1 MDMPGDLHEALSAEL
16 ESVPA
21 ARLARATDALVARY
35 RGDRPASSRQLVT
48 SPEEVAAYAAY
59 RLPATYAALVAVLT
73 ELSLRRPDLEPRTM
87 LDVGAGPGT
96 ATWATRDVWPSLEH
110 CQLLERD
117 QRMISLGQR
126 LAAGASDGA
135 IRGACWR
142 QVDLLSGWKA
152 DQHDLVVAGYVL
164 NELPAERRADLVAR
178 LWELASGALVL
189 VEPGTPAGFE
199 IIRQARRQLIE
210 SGGTVLAPCPHDRAC
225 PMPETDWCHF
235 ARRINR
241 TRLHRRLKRG
251 DLSYEDEKFSYVAV
265 SRQTGTPIESRVLRH
280 PRILKGRVVLQLCAV
295 DGLRESIVTRGK
307 DKAGFRRARDL
318 DWGDA
323 IPADAEDWRS
333 RG

>member
-1 MDMPGDLHEALSAEL
+1 MEMPVDLHEALAVEL
-16 ESVPA
+16 ESVPT

-35 RGDRPASSRQLVT
+35 RGERPASSRQLVT

-59 RLPATYAALVAVLT
+59 RFPATYAALLAVLT
-73 ELSLRRPDLEPRTM
+73 ELSLRRPDFEPRTL

-96 ATWATRDVWPSLEH
+96 AIWAARDVWSALER
-110 CQLLERD
+110 CQLLGRD

-126 LAAGASDGA
+126 LAAGA
-135 IRGACWR
+135 RGAAVREARWR
-142 QVDLLSGWKA
+142 QVDLLSAWQA
-152 DQHDLVVAGYVL
+152 DPHDLVVASYVL
-164 NELPAERRADLVAR
+164 NELPVDRRAGLIDR
-178 LWELASGALVL
+178 LWELASGAFVL

-199 IIRQARRQLIE
+199 LIREARRQLIE

-225 PMPETDWCHF
+225 PMPENDWCHF

-241 TRLHRRLKRG
+241 TRLHRHLKRG
-251 DLSYEDEKFSYVAV
+251 ELSYEDEKFSYVAV
-265 SRQTGTPIESRVLRH
+265 SRQPGTPIESRVLRR

-307 DKAGFRRARDL
+307 DKEGFRRARDL

-323 IPADAEDWRS
+323 IPADAQDGRS
-333 RG
+333 PG